1 MMFDIPEMIKSLAEA
16 CKSLF
21 DFFKTKKEKQAESEI
36 ITDKNTLKKATN
48 LAEEIITNTEM
59 LFAWVSDLCWDIMDF
74 RQRRQFVKF
83 VKRHKK
89 LKKQFEKNN

>member
-1 MMFDIPEMIKSLAEA
+1 MYDIAGAIKAFGDMF
-16 CKSLF
+16 KSLF
-21 DFFKTKKEKQAESEI
+21 DYLTKKTDKQAETEVIS
-36 ITDKNTLKKATN
+36 DKKTLKKASN
-48 LAEEIITNTEM
+48 IAEEIIQNTEM